1 MLAPITDFKQKIT
14 LIAESGIQ
22 FLDFAI
28 CLNDSQPR
36 NFVRQTANGPLL
48 RVMPDAASGR
58 FLLPQEHGA
67 APEVVK
73 PECSTTLA
81 QSRAA
86 ADPALRPAA
95 SVYRRPGK
103 LGAPAGRGA
112 G

>member
-48 RVMPDAASGR
+48 KCWKRSPSMLPSIFRHTRHNCQTGR
-58 FLLPQEHGA
+58 
-67 APEVVK
+67 
-73 PECSTTLA
+73 
-81 QSRAA
+81 
-86 ADPALRPAA
+86 
-95 SVYRRPGK
+95 
-103 LGAPAGRGA
+103 
-112 G
+112 